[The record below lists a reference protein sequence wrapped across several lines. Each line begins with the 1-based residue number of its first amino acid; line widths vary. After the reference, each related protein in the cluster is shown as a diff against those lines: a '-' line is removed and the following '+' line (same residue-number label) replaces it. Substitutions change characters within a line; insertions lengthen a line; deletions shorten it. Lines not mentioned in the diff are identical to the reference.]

1 MATKLNYK
9 IQVPQKEENDKDKGF
24 SAKNRTKLSMQAV
37 VNGALASNQPQA
49 PAQPQI
55 QMNRDGWG
63 KNQ

>member
-9 IQVPQKEENDKDKGF
+9 IQVPQKEDKGF

-55 QMNRDGWG
+55 QMNRDGRG

>member
-9 IQVPQKEENDKDKGF
+9 IQVPQKEDKGF

-37 VNGALASNQPQA
+37 VNGALASTQPQA

-55 QMNRDGWG
+55 QMNKDGWG